1 MIFSNYFNLFEV
13 LWYSIVGS
21 TLNQENIIITFSYN
35 CGLLKQLATRSFST
49 DGKMQYVNRAID
61 SIKAELLSFEEICPQ
76 WSLALRLGYTNNP
89 NLDIQDAKN
98 CIVGEAHGFRN
109 RGLRCS
115 KCWEYSQS
123 FTFCTYGNKMH
134 NYIITDTQRF
144 EDTKFE
150 FVSHFNQKHLL
161 NRSDRRCIIVLPDR
175 LVQRISQG
183 LRNLF
188 LSLFSYRSVPEGS
201 NAVIINQTQ

>member
-1 MIFSNYFNLFEV
+1 MV
-13 LWYSIVGS
+13 
-21 TLNQENIIITFSYN
+21 
-35 CGLLKQLATRSFST
+35 TRSFIT
-49 DGKMQYVNRAID
+49 DAKRQCVNRAI
-61 SIKAELLSFEEICPQ
+61 STIRAELLSFEEICPQ

-150 FVSHFNQKHLL
+150 FVSHFNRKHLL
-161 NRSDRRCIIVLPDR
+161 NRSRRRCIIGLPNC
-175 LVQRISQG
+175 LVSRIPQG

-188 LSLFSYRSVPEGS
+188 LSLFNYRSVPEGS
-201 NAVIINQTQ
+201 NAIIINQTP